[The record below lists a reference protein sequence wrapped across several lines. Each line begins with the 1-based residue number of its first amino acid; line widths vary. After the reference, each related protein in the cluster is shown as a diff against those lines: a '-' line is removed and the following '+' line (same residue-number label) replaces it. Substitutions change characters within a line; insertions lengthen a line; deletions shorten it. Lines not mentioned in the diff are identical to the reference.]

1 MVDILEDGSQRTDL
15 SAQAQMLTPV
25 KGLASAVMAT
35 ARNVIQSVTPT
46 TWFGPWQP
54 LPPMAPPGSDRKWDY
69 PTGMNLNYTPRS
81 NESVSFEDMRTL
93 ADACEILRIIIEAR
107 KTQMSA
113 MDWVIRPRLRT
124 STGMG
129 RLYWDPK
136 KDPEDDNV
144 VTGDQRT
151 RIQAITEF
159 LRYPDKEQDWDQWQG
174 SMLEEMLVTDATA
187 VQRRY
192 TRGKKLYALEQMD
205 GATIKP
211 LITGSGRR
219 PVSPDP
225 AYQQVIKGIVAADF
239 TDQEL
244 FYLPRNVRVNKIYGY
259 SPVEQVIMTAN
270 TQIRRGISQL
280 QYYTEGTQPDA
291 FIGLPKEWN
300 LDNIKGFQAYFDALM
315 SGMLGKR
322 RKIRFMPGEFKYQ
335 ETKPPPLKDI
345 YDEWLARLLCF
356 AIGVPPTPFIQQ
368 MARSAGKD
376 NESQALES
384 SKAPTSRWLKS
395 FLDRIIREDFD
406 SSDLEFLHISNVEQD
421 PKTQMEIDVGYVKAG
436 IDAIDEVR
444 TERGRVAVGGVA
456 AQPMLATNTG
466 YVALDNMTIDN
477 QVLLANNE
485 TINPTAPGAKNAKTS
500 AAGLDSTNPNSPTA
514 TTSPAPKSEPTP

>member
-1 MVDILEDGSQRTDL
+1 MADFLSDGSQRTDL
-15 SAQAQMLTPV
+15 SAQAAMLTPV
-25 KGLASAVMAT
+25 KGLAAAVMAS
-35 ARNVIQSVTPT
+35 ARNVIQTVTPT

-69 PTGMNLNYTPRS
+69 PTGMNLNYNPRS
-81 NESVSFEDMRTL
+81 SESVTFEDMRIL
-93 ADACEILRIIIEAR
+93 ADSCEILRIIIEAR
-107 KTQMSA
+107 KEQMAA

-124 STGMG
+124 TTGLG

-136 KDPEDDNV
+136 QKAEDDQY
-144 VTGDQRT
+144 TIDEGTRS

-159 LRYPDKEQDWDQWQG
+159 LRYPDKEQDWDQWER
-174 SMLEEMLVTDATA
+174 SMLEEMLVTDAA
-187 VQRRY
+187 CLQRRY
-192 TRGKKLYALEQMD
+192 TRGGKLYALEQMD
-205 GATIKP
+205 GANIKP

-219 PVSPDP
+219 PVAPDP

-239 TDQEL
+239 TDREM

-259 SPVEQVIMTAN
+259 SPVEQVIITAN
-270 TQIRRGISQL
+270 TQIRRAISQL

-345 YDEWLARLLCF
+345 YDEWLARILCF
-356 AIGVPPTPFIQQ
+356 AIGVPATPFIQQ
-368 MARSAGKD
+368 MARSAGRD

-384 SKAPTSRWLKS
+384 SKAPTSRWVKN

-406 SSDLEFLHISNVEQD
+406 SQDLEFLHISNVEQD
-421 PKTQMEIDVGYVKAG
+421 PKTQMEIDVGYTKAG
-436 IDAIDEVR
+436 IDSIDEVR
-444 TERGRVAVGGVA
+444 AERGRVAVGGVA
-456 AQPMLATNTG
+456 AKPMLATNTG
-466 YVALDNMTIDN
+466 YVALDNMTNAN
-477 QVLLANNE
+477 QMLLANKE
-485 TINPTAPGAKNAKTS
+485 VPASDVTQAQQNA
-500 AAGLDSTNPNSPTA
+500 GIDSTNPNSPTA
-514 TTSPAPKSEPTP
+514 TTSPVPKSEPDAS